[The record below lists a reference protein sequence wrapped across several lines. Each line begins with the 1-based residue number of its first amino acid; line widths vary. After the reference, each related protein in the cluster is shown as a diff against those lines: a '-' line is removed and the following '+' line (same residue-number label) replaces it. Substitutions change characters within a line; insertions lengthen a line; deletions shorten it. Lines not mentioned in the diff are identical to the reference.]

1 MKRQLFVTQLP
12 MLFEQGTAQHRLRR
26 KAVPSRVLEAMF
38 AKIGNHQTQ
47 HITMLI
53 QPLRHRLQFAADLV
67 FSKNIE
73 YCALDGAFLTHCWLR
88 RLRGDLLR
96 WNDPN
101 HTQNRRVQRRQK
113 SNSANNLS
121 RLLHRNP
128 FMDSH

>member
-26 KAVPSRVLEAMF
+26 KTVPSRVLEAMS

-67 FSKNIE
+67 RGENIE
-73 YCALDGAFLTHCWLR
+73 
-88 RLRGDLLR
+88 
-96 WNDPN
+96 
-101 HTQNRRVQRRQK
+101 
-113 SNSANNLS
+113 
-121 RLLHRNP
+121 
-128 FMDSH
+128 